1 MNFERIELPV
11 IDNELQNMKTMANLK
26 KIDLKTKFYKKK
38 KTFDI
43 NKQKAHHIH
52 IAKKLRQKCA
62 NLKCKLVLKT
72 KRRNNLNSPKWKLT
86 INCFHLLI

>member
-52 IAKKLRQKCA
+52 IAKKL
-62 NLKCKLVLKT
+62 KT
-72 KRRNNLNSPKWKLT
+72 KMRKLKMQA
-86 INCFHLLI
+86 CFKNQKKK